1 MIQPKPI
8 LIGIAGGSGSGK
20 TTFLK
25 HAVHLLGETEVALV
39 SQDNYYLDIKHQ
51 VEDENGVVNFDLP
64 TSIDREYF
72 CRDLNDLHSGKKIK
86 KHEYTFNN
94 PAAESQELCVNPAPI
109 IIAEGLFVFHFQE
122 IFDLCDIRVYIDAEL
137 ETRLVRRISRD
148 GTERGYAEE
157 VVLYQWHNHVR
168 PAELLYLEPY
178 RESCDIV
185 VDNTHSFES
194 GMAHLLE
201 RINELRAPRH
211 V

>member
-1 MIQPKPI
+1 VVDRVNPDREGNNQFRIHDQGEIAMTDSSPADVQA
-8 LIGIAGGSGSGK
+8 LHEQRDWLLVTLSSIGDAVITTDTKGQVTFMNPVAESLTGWPLSEAGGQPLDRVLRIINEESRKSVESPSVRAFRDGRTVQLAEHS
-20 TTFLK
+20 
-25 HAVHLLGETEVALV
+25 LL
-39 SQDNYYLDIKHQ
+39 
-51 VEDENGVVNFDLP
+51 
-64 TSIDREYF
+64 
-72 CRDLNDLHSGKKIK
+72 
-86 KHEYTFNN
+86 
-94 PAAESQELCVNPAPI
+94 
-109 IIAEGLFVFHFQE
+109 
-122 IFDLCDIRVYIDAEL
+122 
-137 ETRLVRRISRD
+137 ISRD